1 MHEACLHRALCKL
14 VVAAAAALALSAAA
28 LAQDRWQGSLTL
40 TSDYVQRGRSLSG
53 GDPAL
58 QGEVSYRDAGGLQL
72 GVWASTAARP
82 LGPEVDLLL
91 SLSRPLGDD
100 WAWNLAAGYYSY
112 PDSELSVSYDRVEAS
127 AILAWSDRVA
137 LLLAWSPQTA
147 VNTASG
153 FDRGP
158 AAAAEITAQWPLLSW
173 LSLNAGLGY
182 RELAA
187 ADDHRYW
194 NLGLSARRG
203 RALLE
208 LSRIGTDARA
218 RAQFG
223 EDEAGDRSVLTLT
236 WRFAGS

>member
-1 MHEACLHRALCKL
+1 MRKL
-14 VVAAAAALALSAAA
+14 AAAAVALALNATAQ
-28 LAQDRWQGSLTL
+28 AQDRWQGSLTL

-58 QGEVSYRDAGGLQL
+58 QGEISYRYAGGLQL
-72 GVWASTAARP
+72 GAWASTAQRP

-100 WAWNLAAGYYSY
+100 WAWNLALGYYSY

-147 VNTASG
+147 VNTVSG

-173 LSLNAGLGY
+173 LSLGAGLGY

-194 NLGLSARRG
+194 NLGLGARRG

-223 EDEAGDRSVLTLT
+223 EDEAGDRSVLTLS
-236 WRFAGS
+236 WRFDGP